1 VNKTLNST
9 LNLMI
14 DDPPSYE
21 ELAGL
26 AARLDKVYVE
36 SAFRALLINN
46 EVEKARDRLYNI
58 KDRNILQ
65 EADYVCAV
73 LGQLCKDVF
82 FDQEDQQ

>member
-36 SAFRALLINN
+36 SAFRALTMCARYWVSCVRMCSLTRRINN
-46 EVEKARDRLYNI
+46 EESLRHHRRAR
-58 KDRNILQ
+58 
-65 EADYVCAV
+65 
-73 LGQLCKDVF
+73 
-82 FDQEDQQ
+82 